1 MASGL
6 DRLQTAPVDLV
17 IIGGGIQG
25 AGMAREAALRGL
37 SVALFEKGDFAGGTS
52 SRTSHLIHGGIR
64 YLEQGALRLVYEAVH
79 ERYLLSRIA
88 PHLVRPLP
96 FLFPIYRG
104 DRREKWKIR
113 AGMILYDLLAGSKRI
128 GPHRMFSSSEALAEE
143 PGLQPK
149 GLLGAARF
157 YDCRMDD
164 ARLCLSVLLSARE
177 WGASIFNYVAVTAL
191 IREKERICGVRVQEV
206 LTGAE
211 YDIYARVV
219 VNAAGPWVDAV
230 CRMEGEAPRRIR
242 QTKGIHLV
250 FPSLTRSHAVVVS
263 SENDRRIFFV
273 IPWKGKSLIGT
284 TDTDFAGDLDHVRAE
299 EEEVGW
305 LLRETARLFPKVRL
319 EPEEI
324 IGKYAGVRPLIHD
337 PGGTASDVSRE
348 GRIEWTPGGMLVLVG
363 GKFTLFRLTAERAV
377 DAVLTKVPELKA
389 HSRPPSDPS
398 LHGGE
403 MPSLM
408 EYLKEEAPAARERY
422 RLSEEGVRYL
432 IGAYGTKFHAVL
444 SLGKQEKSLLKPLTP
459 LGYPFLAEVVYA
471 VRVEMAKRLS
481 DFMRRR
487 TALALGPYKRDSN
500 IILQVAEQMGQA
512 LGWNRER
519 IQREIDGYQQEVE

>member
-79 ERYLLSRIA
+79 ERYVLSRLA

-96 FLFPIYRG
+96 FLFPVYRG
-104 DRREKWKIR
+104 DRRGKWKIR
-113 AGMILYDLLAGSKRI
+113 VGMILYDLLAGSKKI
-128 GPHRMFSSSEALAEE
+128 GPHRMFGAAQALAEE
-143 PGLQPK
+143 PNLK
-149 GLLGAARF
+149 SEGLLGAARF

-164 ARLCLSVLLSARE
+164 ARLCLAVLLSARE

-191 IREKERICGVRVQEV
+191 IREKERVCGVRVREV

-211 YDIYARVV
+211 YDVYARVV

-230 CRMEGEAPRRIR
+230 CGMEGAAPRRIR
-242 QTKGIHLV
+242 PTKGIHLV
-250 FPSLTRSHAVVVS
+250 LPGLTRSHAVVVS
-263 SENDRRIFFV
+263 GENARRILFV

-284 TDTDFAGDLDHVRAE
+284 TDTDFAGDPDHVRAE
-299 EEEVGW
+299 EEEIGW

-319 EPEEI
+319 GPEEV
-324 IGKYAGVRPLIHD
+324 IGKYAGVRPLMYD
-337 PGGTASDVSRE
+337 PAGSASDISRE
-348 GRIEWTPGGMLVLVG
+348 GRVDWTPGGMLVLAG
-363 GKFTLFRLTAERAV
+363 GKFTLFRLTAERGM
-377 DAVLTKVPELKA
+377 DAVLKRVPELKA
-389 HSRPPSDPS
+389 HPRPLSDPS
-398 LHGGE
+398 LYGGE
-403 MPSLM
+403 MPSLA
-408 EYLKEEAPAARERY
+408 EYLKEEAPPTRERY
-422 RLSEEGVRYL
+422 RLNEEGIRYL

-444 SLGKQEKSLLKPLTP
+444 ALGKQEKRLLKPLTP
-459 LGYPFLAEVVYA
+459 LGYPLLAEVVYA
-471 VRVEMAKRLS
+471 VRVEMAQRLC

-487 TALALGPYKRDSN
+487 TALALGPYKRDTN
-500 IILQVAEQMGQA
+500 MILQVAEQMAQE
-512 LGWNRER
+512 LDWNRER
-519 IQREIDGYQQEVE
+519 IQREIDDYQREVE

>member
-1 MASGL
+1 MTSGL

-79 ERYLLSRIA
+79 ERYLLSRLA

-104 DRREKWKIR
+104 EGRGKWKIR
-113 AGMILYDLLAGSKRI
+113 AGMFLYDLLAGSKRI
-128 GPHRMFSSSEALAEE
+128 GPHRMFSAEEALAEE
-143 PGLQPK
+143 PGLQSE
-149 GLLGAARF
+149 GLVGAARF

-164 ARLCLSVLLSARE
+164 SRLCLAVLLSARE
-177 WGASIFNYVAVTAL
+177 WGASIFNYVAVTDL
-191 IREKERICGVRVQEV
+191 IREEGRICGVRVQEV
-206 LTGAE
+206 LTGAK

-219 VNAAGPWVDAV
+219 VNAAGPWLDAI

-242 QTKGIHLV
+242 PTKGIHLI

-263 SENDRRIFFV
+263 SEDGRRIFFV

-284 TDTDFAGDLDHVRAE
+284 TDTDFAGDLDRVRAE
-299 EEEVGW
+299 EKEVAS
-305 LLRETARLFPKVRL
+305 LLRETGRLFPKGRL
-319 EPEEI
+319 GSEEV
-324 IGKYAGVRPLIHD
+324 IGRYAGIRPLIYD
-337 PGGTASDVSRE
+337 PGGSASDLSRE
-348 GRIEWTPGGMLVLVG
+348 GRIEWTPGGMLVLAG
-363 GKFTLFRLTAERAV
+363 GKFTLFRLTAQRAV
-377 DAVLTKVPELKA
+377 DAVVKRAPELKA
-389 HSRPPSDPS
+389 RPRPPGDPS
-398 LHGGE
+398 LYGGE
-403 MPSLM
+403 MPSLS
-408 EYLKEEAPAARERY
+408 EYLKEEAPPARERY

-444 SLGKQEKSLLKPLTP
+444 SLGKQEKGLLKPLTP
-459 LGYPFLAEVVYA
+459 LGYPLLAEAVYA
-471 VRVEMAKRLS
+471 ARVETAKRLS

-487 TALALGPYKRDSN
+487 TALALGPYKRDLN
-500 IILQVAEQMGQA
+500 VMIQVAEQMGQA
-512 LGWNRER
+512 LGWNREQ
-519 IQREIDGYQQEVE
+519 IQREIDDYQREVE

>member
-64 YLEQGALRLVYEAVH
+64 YLEQGALRLVYEAVR
-79 ERYLLSRIA
+79 ERHTLSRLA

-104 DRREKWKIR
+104 DGRGRWKIR
-113 AGMILYDLLAGSKRI
+113 AGMTLYDLLAGSKKI
-128 GPHRMFSSSEALAEE
+128 GPHRMLSAEEALTQE
-143 PGLQPK
+143 PGLK
-149 GLLGAARF
+149 SESLVGAARF

-164 ARLCLSVLLSARE
+164 ARLCLAVLLSAQE
-177 WGASIFNYVAVTAL
+177 WGASVFNYVAVADL
-191 IREKERICGVRVQEV
+191 IREEGRICGVRVQEV
-206 LTGAE
+206 LTGAK
-211 YDIYARVV
+211 YDVYARVV
-219 VNAAGPWVDAV
+219 VNAAGPWVDAI
-230 CRMEGEAPRRIR
+230 CGMEGAVPRRIR
-242 QTKGIHLV
+242 PTKGIHLI

-284 TDTDFAGDLDHVRAE
+284 TDTDFTGDLDEVRAE
-299 EEEVGW
+299 EEEVAW
-305 LLRETARLFPKVRL
+305 LLRETARLFPS
-319 EPEEI
+319 EQFGPEEV
-324 IGKYAGVRPLIHD
+324 IGRYAGVRPLIYA
-337 PGGTASDVSRE
+337 PSGTASDVSRE
-348 GRIEWTPGGMLVLVG
+348 GSVEWTSGGMLVLAG
-363 GKFTLFRLTAERAV
+363 GKFTLFRLTAQRAV
-377 DAVLTKVPELKA
+377 DAVVKRVPELKA
-389 HSRPPSDPS
+389 HPRPDADPP
-398 LHGGE
+398 LYGGE
-403 MPSLM
+403 MTSLA
-408 EYLKEEAPAARERY
+408 EYLKEEVPVARERY
-422 RLSEEGVRYL
+422 RLSEEVLRYL

-444 SLGKQEKSLLKPLTP
+444 SVGRQERGLLKPLTALGFP
-459 LGYPFLAEVVYA
+459 LLAEVVYA
-471 VRVEMAKRLS
+471 VRVERAKRLC

-487 TALALGPYKRDSN
+487 TALALGPFKRDSN
-500 IILQVAEQMGQA
+500 LIAQVADQMGRE

-519 IQREIDGYQQEVE
+519 LQREIDDYQREVE

>member
-37 SVALFEKGDFAGGTS
+37 SVALFEKGDFAEGTS

-79 ERYLLSRIA
+79 ERYTLSRLA

-104 DRREKWKIR
+104 EGRGRWKIR
-113 AGMILYDLLAGSKRI
+113 AGMTLYDLLAGSKKI
-128 GPHRMFSSSEALAEE
+128 GPHRMLSAGEALAQE
-143 PGLQPK
+143 PDLKSEGLV
-149 GLLGAARF
+149 GAARF

-164 ARLCLSVLLSARE
+164 ARLCLAVLLSAQE
-177 WGASIFNYVAVTAL
+177 WGASIFNYVAVTDL
-191 IREKERICGVRVQEV
+191 IQEKGRVCGVRVQEV
-206 LTGAE
+206 LTGAK
-211 YDIYARVV
+211 YNIYARVV
-219 VNAAGPWVDAV
+219 INAAGPWVDGV
-230 CRMEGEAPRRIR
+230 SRMEGEIPRRIR
-242 QTKGIHLV
+242 PTKGIHLI

-284 TDTDFAGDLDHVRAE
+284 TDTDFEGDLDRVRAD
-299 EEEVGW
+299 EEEVAW
-305 LLRETARLFPKVRL
+305 LLRETARLFPKGRL
-319 EPEEI
+319 GAEEV
-324 IGKYAGVRPLIHD
+324 IGRYAGVRPLIYH

-348 GRIEWTPGGMLVLVG
+348 GSIEWTPGGMLVLAG
-363 GKFTLFRLTAERAV
+363 GKFTLFRLTAQRGVEAV
-377 DAVLTKVPELKA
+377 VKRLPELKA
-389 HSRPPSDPS
+389 HPRPHGDPP
-398 LHGGE
+398 LYGGE
-403 MPSLM
+403 MPSLS
-408 EYLKEEAPAARERY
+408 EYLKEEGPAARERY
-422 RLSEEGVRYL
+422 HLGEEGIRYL

-444 SLGKQEKSLLKPLTP
+444 SLGRQEKGLLKPLTP
-459 LGYPFLAEVVYA
+459 LGFPFLAEVAYA
-471 VRVEMAKRLS
+471 VRVESAKRLS

-500 IILQVAEQMGQA
+500 LIIQVAEQMGRE
-512 LGWNRER
+512 LGWNREQ
-519 IQREIDGYQQEVE
+519 IQREIDDYQREVE